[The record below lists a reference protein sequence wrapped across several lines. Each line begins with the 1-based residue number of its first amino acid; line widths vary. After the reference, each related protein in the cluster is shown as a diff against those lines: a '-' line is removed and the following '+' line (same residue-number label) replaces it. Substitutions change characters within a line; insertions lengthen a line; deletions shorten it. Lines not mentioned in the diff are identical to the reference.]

1 MTTTIQIN
9 EDIRDI
15 LNDMKMHPR
24 ETYNDVIERILEYF
38 QDLNAHTKK
47 EIKKAMEEIDS
58 GMYKSLD
65 QIIKE
70 LGL

>member
-38 QDLNAHTKK
+38 QDLNTQTKK
-47 EIKKAMEEIDS
+47 EIKKTLEEIDS

>member
-9 EDIRDI
+9 ENIRDI

-38 QDLNAHTKK
+38 QDLNAQTKK
-47 EIKKAMEEIDS
+47 EIKKAIEGFES